1 MDQPIGFERWEP
13 GHPWGD
19 VLYADGTR
27 TSVPDPD
34 GSIESQ
40 ARDYGARFNAQP
52 KSAPDPVPQPSLT
65 GAASPPPA
73 PSTPSPEVPAG
84 PPGGASLPSGAP
96 LTSQEKAPLQ
106 ASPQELQAL
115 QGPTTPPGVPDTGQ
129 SPAAQALADHGIT
142 PDQLPKVGAAPGAP
156 GAIDPLSPAL
166 AAVKQHAPQL
176 VASKGE
182 VKVEGPDA
190 ESKAAIEQGSTGVL
204 GLKGQAIDQSTQA
217 KSLNLDE
224 QGQMATSDYQQ
235 AYRNQ
240 QAVLGQ
246 QGALT
251 AARDE
256 ASAKLAAVK
265 QAPIADHPD
274 FPDWFVAT
282 SILGAIAGGFN
293 QGFTG
298 GAYKSTTLPML
309 HQLVS
314 DWKDNQRQNKSSLV
328 SSLEEQLGDKN
339 AAMMA
344 AGSKIKDELANMAE
358 AKARYAK
365 TVEAQRE
372 LAGTATGLRASALED
387 WTKAQAV
394 TMGKVSENV
403 SLALPAAKVGLNNSA
418 TQELGKLG
426 VSPKLYQDGL
436 EKKVLGDT
444 TLDQAIN
451 NGMQMDSDLAA
462 LKTLAAQNGSKLQ
475 GKGLVTIPAAL
486 APTLSRLGIKSG
498 MQQEETQQIFKSYL
512 IRQAKAMGSRITDNE
527 LSIANDELGS
537 STEGFFR
544 ALGRIR
550 GENDEAIRSTAQG
563 VWPGV
568 AQQVIDLHR
577 RYTSGVTGL
586 PHTEATPL
594 EKTNGPE
601 TPTAPAA
608 PKKDMVNSTASP
620 EEQAS
625 IDAQVAQSRA
635 DEQKASDTRKTE
647 AEAEVARRRE
657 RPIPGSK
664 F

>member
-1 MDQPIGFERWEP
+1 MSTQPIGFERWEP

-52 KSAPDPVPQPSLT
+52 KAAPDPVPQPSLT
-65 GAASPPPA
+65 GAASPPTA

-96 LTSQEKAPLQ
+96 LTSEEKAPLQ

-115 QGPTTPPGVPDTGQ
+115 QGPTTPPGVPATGQ
-129 SPAAQALADHGIT
+129 SAAAQALADHGIT
-142 PDQLPKVGAAPGAP
+142 SDQLPRADGTPPGVN
-156 GAIDPLSPAL
+156 PLSPAL
-166 AAVKQHAPQL
+166 GVIKKLAPQL
-176 VASKGE
+176 VAAKGE

-224 QGQMATSDYQQ
+224 QGQTATSDYQQ

-256 ASAKLAAVK
+256 ASAKLAQVK

-293 QGFTG
+293 AGFTG

-314 DWKDNQRQNKSSLV
+314 DWKENQRNNKSSLV

-403 SLALPAAKVGLNNSA
+403 SLAPKAPVAPTNDVLKQLSA
-418 TQELGKLG
+418 LG
-426 VSPKLYQDGL
+426 VTPKAYQEGL
-436 EKKVLGDT
+436 EKKVSGET
-444 TLDQAIN
+444 TLNQALDN
-451 NGMQMDSDLAA
+451 VSQMDGDLAA
-462 LKTLAAQNGSKLQ
+462 LKTLTAQNGGTLPSK
-475 GKGLVTIPAAL
+475 GVVTIPHAL
-486 APTLSRLGIKSG
+486 APTMARLGIQSG
-498 MQQEETQQIFKSYL
+498 MAAEEVQQIYQRYL
-512 IRQAKAMGSRITDNE
+512 IRSAKAMGSRITEKE
-527 LSIANDELGS
+527 LDIAGNQLGT
-537 STEGFFR
+537 STTGFFR
-544 ALGRIR
+544 ALDRIR
-550 GENDEAIRSTAQG
+550 SEANEGIKSTAEG
-563 VWPGV
+563 AWPG
-568 AQQVIDLHR
+568 ASQQILNLHR
-577 RYTSGVTGL
+577 GATSATSGIPQSDVTPFDKHNG
-586 PHTEATPL
+586 PPEAEPNQSPEQAAEARRFAANPD
-594 EKTNGPE
+594 EKTKVEG
-601 TPTAPAA
+601 
-608 PKKDMVNSTASP
+608 D
-620 EEQAS
+620 
-625 IDAQVAQSRA
+625 RA
-635 DEQKASDTRKTE
+635 DTAARE
-647 AEAEVARRRE
+647 AERKRIESQPDNQDRARL
-657 RPIPGSK
+657 PIGQRFSP